1 MRVSLTTLIFAAGLG
16 LSAPATLLAEH
27 HETDAA
33 PAAVASDAAAT
44 VAEGREVGI
53 RYTVILDNGSIADTN
68 EDGEP
73 LTFTQGSGQ
82 ILPALEAAI
91 AGLSVGD
98 RKEVKLAAKD
108 AYGEIR
114 EDMLKEIPID
124 RIPEA
129 SREVDAVLQATRF
142 DGQKQPVRVAE
153 VREEIIILDFNHPL
167 AGEDLTFDIEVLS
180 ID

>member
-1 MRVSLTTLIFAAGLG
+1 MRASLTTLIIAAGLG
-16 LSAPATLLAEH
+16 LSAPTSVLAEH
-27 HETDAA
+27 HETDAV
-33 PAAVASDAAAT
+33 PAALTSDAAAT

-53 RYTVILDNGSIADTN
+53 RYTVILENGSIADTN

-91 AGLSVGD
+91 SGLSVGG

-114 EDMLKEIPID
+114 ADMLKEIPID
-124 RIPEA
+124 RIPEG
-129 SREVDAVLQATRF
+129 SREVDAVVQATRF